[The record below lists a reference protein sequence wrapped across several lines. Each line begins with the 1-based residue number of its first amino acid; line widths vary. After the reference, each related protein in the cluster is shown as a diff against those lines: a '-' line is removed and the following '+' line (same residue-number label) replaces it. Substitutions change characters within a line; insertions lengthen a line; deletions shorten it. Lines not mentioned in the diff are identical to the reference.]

1 MLLKHTVAR
10 RAGAGLV
17 LPSVLVALLLTAFRP
32 ELVHAAAPP
41 IDFNRDIRPIFS
53 DHCYAC
59 HGPDQNKRK
68 AGLRLD
74 TKDGALKALDSGGF
88 AIVPGQPKSS
98 ALLKVISLPPDDDDH
113 MPPTKTGKQL
123 SAAQVD
129 SLRRWIEQGAKWA
142 EHWAYV
148 APVRPEVPGGGKKVI
163 SKTVISEGGG
173 RRANSLNTDLLI
185 TDYSAPNPIDAFI
198 LAKLKENK
206 LKPNKEAER
215 PALIRRASLDLTG
228 LPPTVAEVDAFLADK
243 NPDAYEKV
251 VDRLL
256 ASPHFGE
263 RMAVAWLDQARY
275 ADTAGYHFDGFRQMH
290 HWRDWV
296 IKAFN
301 DNQPFDQFTIE
312 QIAGDLLPNATIE
325 QKIATGFHRNVMTTD
340 EGGIDPE
347 EYLTKY
353 QVDRVST
360 TAQVWL
366 GSTLGCAECH
376 DHKYDPLTQKE
387 FYQFYAFFNGL
398 PEKGLD
404 GTRVKNPG
412 PVLRLPTVE
421 QGSRLL
427 TFEDSIPG
435 AEKIQSEREAEL
447 PKAQEKWEAALGEV
461 EAPEIAGLV
470 ATLSFDGDALVAK
483 VASPLT
489 PALSPGERENR
500 QAVIDKSERAEKG
513 EKPTAVPPLPAGEG
527 RGEGERVSKPSG
539 TETSAAAS
547 TNLPFVPGKLGRAL
561 KLSGATNDFVD
572 AGQAVRF
579 EFTNAF
585 SYGAW
590 TKLHGKTG
598 TVLSKMEKG
607 PGYRGFDLLI
617 SDGKIEVHLASTF
630 PDNAIKVASKEALPT
645 NAWRQVFVTYDGS
658 KKAAGVKL
666 YVEGRAV
673 ALDLAKDKLSTT
685 IATDA
690 PLLIGARLGAFPFHG
705 LIDDV
710 RFYDRAL
717 GSNDVAALFAHPH
730 LLVAKSPKEQRTKE
744 QRDEL
749 KAFFREQHA
758 TEFLTARARTEQ
770 LKKDKKKL
778 LDEIP
783 DTMVMQEMEKPR
795 DTFVLMRGNFQ
806 SKGDKVAPGTPSFLP
821 ALPSG
826 QPTNRLALARWL
838 VATNNPLTARVT
850 VNRLW
855 AMFFGTGLVKT
866 SNDFGSQGDRPSHPE
881 LLDWLACEFMKA
893 ATVQSPK
900 AKAQDQ
906 AAWDIKHLVRLLVTS
921 ASYRQ
926 SAVVT
931 KEKLERDPYNRL
943 LSRGPRLR
951 LDAELIRDNALAASG
966 LLNTKIGGPS
976 VKPYQPPGLWE
987 ITDHKYEPS
996 KGDDLYRRGLYVFWK
1011 RAAHYPSFQ
1020 TFDAPSREICLLQR
1034 QRTSTPL
1041 QSLVVMNDPVY
1052 VEAARALAAR
1062 VLHEG
1067 GDTLRDQL
1075 TLAFRLTLA
1084 RPPRPEEIKVLEK
1097 TFSEQRTRFAADT
1110 NAAVALLSIGESPR
1124 PKDLSTIDHAAMTGV
1139 ANVLLNLNETMTK

>member
-1 MLLKHTVAR
+1 MRWFLIILMWLLIK
-10 RAGAGLV
+10 
-17 LPSVLVALLLTAFRP
+17 PALLR
-32 ELVHAAAPP
+32 AAAPP
-41 IDFNRDIRPIFS
+41 VDFNRDIRPIFS

-68 AGLRLD
+68 AGLRFD
-74 TKDGALKALDSGGF
+74 TQDGALKALDSGGF
-88 AIVPGQPKSS
+88 AIVPGQPKQST
-98 ALLKVISLPPDDDDH
+98 LLKVISLPLDDDDH
-113 MPPTKTGKQL
+113 MPPTKNGKQL
-123 SAAQVD
+123 SAAQID
-129 SLRRWIEQGAKWA
+129 LLRRWIEQGAKWA
-142 EHWAYV
+142 AHWAYV

-173 RRANSLNTDLLI
+173 RRPNSLHTDLLM
-185 TDYSAPNPIDAFI
+185 TDYSGPGRNPIDAFI
-198 LAKLKENK
+198 LAKLKEHN
-206 LKPNKEAER
+206 LKPNTEAER

-243 NPDAYEKV
+243 NPNAYEQV

-256 ASPHFGE
+256 ASPHYGE
-263 RMAVAWLDQARY
+263 RMALAWLDQARY
-275 ADTAGYHFDGFRQMH
+275 ADTSGYHFDGFRQMH

-296 IKAFN
+296 IKSFN

-312 QIAGDLLPNATIE
+312 QIAGDLLPNATLD

-387 FYQFYAFFNGL
+387 FYQFYAFFNSI

-404 GTRVKNPG
+404 GTRVKNSG
-412 PVLRLPTVE
+412 PVLRLPTAD

-427 TFEDSIPG
+427 TFEDSIPA
-435 AEKIQSEREAEL
+435 AEKALSEREAEL

-461 EAPEIAGLV
+461 KAPEITGLV
-470 ATLSFDGDALVAK
+470 RWFALDGDTGISG
-483 VASPLT
+483 ASVPLT
-489 PALSPGERENR
+489 PALSPVEREQR
-500 QAVIDKSERAEKG
+500 QPASEKTERAQKQERLND
-513 EKPTAVPPLPAGEG
+513 ALPLPAGEG
-527 RGEGERVSKPSG
+527 RGEGKR
-539 TETSAAAS
+539 TANQSALT
-547 TNLPFVPGKLGRAL
+547 TNEFAPGKLGRAL
-561 KLSGATNDFVD
+561 KLTGATNDFVD
-572 AGQAVRF
+572 AGSAVRF

-590 TKLHGKTG
+590 IQLHGKNG
-598 TVLSKMEKG
+598 AVLSKMEKG

-617 SDGKIEVHLASTF
+617 SEGKIEAHLASTF
-630 PDNAIKVASKEALPT
+630 PDNAIKVVSKEALPT
-645 NAWRQVFVTYDGS
+645 NVWRQVFVTYDGS

-666 YVEGRAV
+666 YVNGRAV
-673 ALDLAKDKLSTT
+673 ALDIAKDKLSAT
-685 IATDA
+685 IVTDS
-690 PLLIGARLGAFPFHG
+690 PLLIGSRLGAFPFHG

-717 GSNDVAALFAHPH
+717 GSNDVAALFAHAH
-730 LLVAKSPKEQRTKE
+730 LLVAKAPKEQRTKE

-749 KAFFREQHA
+749 KVFFREQHA
-758 TEFLTARARTEQ
+758 TDFLAARARTEQ

-778 LDEIP
+778 LDDIP

-806 SKGDKVAPGTPSFLP
+806 NKGDKVTPGTPAAWP
-821 ALPSG
+821 PLPSG

-866 SNDFGSQGDRPSHPE
+866 ANDFGSQGDRPSHPE
-881 LLDWLACEFMKA
+881 LLDWLACEFMVPVA
-893 ATVQSPK
+893 ASREGAGDRNSGRALTGRGYE
-900 AKAQDQ
+900 AR
-906 AAWDIKHLVRLLVTS
+906 WDVKHLVRLIATS
-921 ASYRQ
+921 AAYRQ
-926 SAVVT
+926 SAVVN

-996 KGDDLYRRGLYVFWK
+996 TGDDLYRRGLYVFWK

-1020 TFDAPSREICLLQR
+1020 TFDAPSREICTLQR

-1052 VEAARALAAR
+1052 VETARALAAR

-1067 GDTLRDQL
+1067 GDKLPDQL
-1075 TLAFRLTLA
+1075 TLAFRLSLA
-1084 RPPRPEEIKVLEK
+1084 RPPRADEIKVLEK
-1097 TFSEQRTRFAADT
+1097 TFTEQRARFVADT
-1110 NAAVALLSIGESPR
+1110 NAAVELLSIGESPR
-1124 PKDLSTIDHAAMTGV
+1124 PKDLNLVDHAAMTGV